1 MKNSDLLY
9 YNDFGGFSKDYKE
22 YVIKTKEKYT
32 PVPWSHILAN
42 EKFGTIINSSGGG
55 YTWSGNSRENKIT
68 AWSNLQIEDI
78 PSEEIF
84 INSEEGCV
92 RAIPRDNLNEYEIHY
107 GFGYAEFIYSNEKIS
122 VKNLMYVPIDRSEKN
137 NVIEIKNLGDKEKIY
152 EIIFFVN
159 PVLGVMKEFTK
170 KHLVFEKIT
179 NGIMV
184 QNKYRENYKEEK
196 VCFEIQGEAAK
207 VESEITSD
215 KKIKLKMQIK
225 IAAKTSSKIIC
236 KISLKE
242 ELFENIE
249 FSQALENYKNDILK
263 IQDFWEEKLEKI
275 TIKTPVESFN
285 IMMNGWLAY
294 QTLTC
299 RMWAR
304 TSFYQA
310 GGAFGFR
317 DQLQDSL
324 MYLNIEPEITRKQIL
339 YHAEHQ
345 FVEGDV
351 LHWWHPEKTNG
362 IRTRFSDDLL
372 WLPYAICEY
381 IETTE
386 DYSILEEVCG
396 YIQAPLLREDQDEI
410 YMEVSKSSVQENLYL
425 HAIKAIEKSLN
436 FGKNG
441 IPKMGSGDWNDGMSN
456 VKGES
461 VWLGFFL
468 YNILIRFSKICEYQ
482 KDLSNK
488 AKYLMYAEELK
499 KSLNENAWDG
509 KWYKRA
515 FFEDGAAI
523 GSETSSECKIDGIS
537 QSFAVIS
544 GAGETDKCKEAMK
557 NVDKNLVDR
566 ENMIIK
572 LLTPSFQNLEKNP
585 GYIKA
590 YIPGVRE
597 NGGQYTH
604 GAIWSI
610 IASAMLGKGEKAVEY
625 YRILNPIEHARTFD
639 ASLKYKVEPYV
650 VSADVYSNI
659 NMLGRGGWSWYTGSS
674 SWLYIAG
681 LQYVLGI
688 KRRGEKLLIEPCFLK
703 EWEAVFVEYKYGDAV
718 YEINIYNP
726 DKKENG
732 FQKMYLNNE
741 LNENN
746 QIKLKAEGRYKI
758 DYIM

>member
-32 PVPWSHILAN
+32 PVPWSHILSN
-42 EKFGTIINSSGGG
+42 ENFGTVITSSGGG

-84 INSEEGCV
+84 INSEDNCV
-92 RAIPRDNLNEYEIHY
+92 RVIPRDNLNEYEIHY
-107 GFGYAEFIYSNEKIS
+107 GFGYAEFIHEDENMS
-122 VKNLMYVPIDRSEKN
+122 VKNLVYVPINKSEKN
-137 NVIEIKNLGDKEKIY
+137 SVIEIKNLESKDKNY
-152 EIIFFVN
+152 EIVFVAN

-170 KHLVFEKIT
+170 KHLVFEKCLT
-179 NGIMV
+179 GMCV
-184 QNKYRENYKEEK
+184 QNKYRENYKDEK
-196 VCFEIQGEAAK
+196 VYFEILGEDVK

-215 KKIKLKMQIK
+215 KKIKLKTQVRVG
-225 IAAKTSSKIIC
+225 AKSSIKIIC
-236 KISLKE
+236 KISLVKTRVTFLE
-242 ELFENIE
+242 T
-249 FSQALENYKNDILK
+249 LENYKNDILK

-345 FVEGDV
+345 FIEGDV

-372 WLPYAICEY
+372 WLPYTLCEY

-386 DYSILEEVCG
+386 DYSILDELCG
-396 YIQAPLLREDQDEI
+396 YVQAQSLREDQDEI
-410 YMEVSKSSVQENLYL
+410 YMEVSKSEIRENLYL

-436 FGKNG
+436 FGENG

-468 YNILIRFSKICEYQ
+468 YNILIRFAKICEYK
-482 KDLSNK
+482 KDVSLK
-488 AKYLMYAEELK
+488 AKYLMLSEELK

-515 FFEDGAAI
+515 FFEDGTAI

-544 GAGETDKCKEAMK
+544 GAGELDKCKEAMK

-566 ENMIIK
+566 ENMLIK
-572 LLTPSFQNLEKNP
+572 LLTPAFLNLEKNP

-604 GAIWSI
+604 GAIWAI
-610 IASAMLGKGEKAVEY
+610 IANAILEKGEKAVEY
-625 YRILNPIEHARTFD
+625 FRILNPIEHARTFD

-650 VSADVYSNI
+650 VSADVYSNV

-688 KRRGEKLLIEPCFLK
+688 KRKGKILVLEPCFSK
-703 EWEAVFVEYKYGDAV
+703 EWESVFIEYKYDNAV

-726 DKKENG
+726 DKKESG
-732 FQKMYLNNE
+732 FQKMYIDNE
-741 LNENN
+741 LSEKN
-746 QIKLKAEGRYKI
+746 QIELKKEGSYKI
-758 DYIM
+758 DFII

>member
-32 PVPWSHILAN
+32 PVPWSHILSN
-42 EKFGTIINSSGGG
+42 ENFGTVITSSGGG

-84 INSEEGCV
+84 INSEDNCV

-107 GFGYAEFIYSNEKIS
+107 GFGYAEFIHEDENMS
-122 VKNLMYVPIDRSEKN
+122 VKNLVYVPINKSEKN
-137 NVIEIKNLGDKEKIY
+137 SIIEIKNLESKDKNY
-152 EIIFFVN
+152 EIVFVAN

-170 KHLVFEKIT
+170 KHLVFEKCLT
-179 NGIMV
+179 GMCA
-184 QNKYRENYKEEK
+184 QNKYRENYKDEK
-196 VCFEIQGEAAK
+196 VYFEILGEDVK

-215 KKIKLKMQIK
+215 KKIKLKTQVRVG
-225 IAAKTSSKIIC
+225 AKSSIKIIC
-236 KISLKE
+236 KISLVKTRVTFLE
-242 ELFENIE
+242 T
-249 FSQALENYKNDILK
+249 LENYKNDILK
-263 IQDFWEEKLEKI
+263 IQDFWEDKLEKI

-345 FVEGDV
+345 FIEGDV

-372 WLPYAICEY
+372 WLPYTLCEY

-386 DYSILEEVCG
+386 DYSILDELCG
-396 YIQAPLLREDQDEI
+396 YVQAPLLRDDQDEI
-410 YMEVSKSSVQENLYL
+410 YMEVSKSEIKEDLYL

-436 FGKNG
+436 FGENG

-468 YNILIRFSKICEYQ
+468 YNILIRFAKICEYK
-482 KDLSNK
+482 KDVSLK
-488 AKYLMYAEELK
+488 AKYLMLSEELK

-515 FFEDGAAI
+515 FFEDGTAI

-544 GAGETDKCKEAMK
+544 GAGELDKCKEAMK

-566 ENMIIK
+566 ENMLIK
-572 LLTPSFQNLEKNP
+572 LLTPAFLNLEKNP

-604 GAIWSI
+604 GAIWAL
-610 IASAMLGKGEKAVEY
+610 IANAILGKGEKAVEY
-625 YRILNPIEHARTFD
+625 FRILNPIEHARTFD
-639 ASLKYKVEPYV
+639 TSLKYKVEPYV

-688 KRRGEKLLIEPCFLK
+688 KRKGKILVLEPCFSK
-703 EWEAVFVEYKYGDAV
+703 EWESVFIEYKYDNAV

-726 DKKENG
+726 DKKESG
-732 FQKMYLNNE
+732 FQKMYIDNE
-741 LNENN
+741 LSEKN
-746 QIKLKAEGRYKI
+746 QIELKKEGSYKI
-758 DYIM
+758 DFII

>member
-1 MKNSDLLY
+1 MKNIDLLY
-9 YNDFGGFSKDYKE
+9 YNDIGGFTKDYKE

-42 EKFGTIINSSGGG
+42 EKFGTVITSSGGG

-84 INSEEGCV
+84 INSEASSI
-92 RAIPRDNLNEYEIHY
+92 RAVPRDNLDEYEIHY
-107 GFGYAEFIYSNEKIS
+107 GFGYAEFIREDADLCI
-122 VKNLMYVPIDRSEKN
+122 KNLVYVPIDRSEKN
-137 NVIEIKNLGDKEKIY
+137 SVIEIKNLEDKDKNY
-152 EIIFFVN
+152 EIVFLVN

-170 KHLVFEKIT
+170 KHFVFEKT
-179 NGIMV
+179 SNGICA
-184 QNKYRENYKEEK
+184 QNKYRENYKDEK
-196 VCFEIQGEAAK
+196 VYFEILGEDAK

-215 KKIKLKMQIK
+215 KKIKLRTQIRVC
-225 IAAKTSSKIIC
+225 AKSSIKIIC
-236 KISLKE
+236 KISLEKT
-242 ELFENIE
+242 FVE
-249 FSQALENYKNDILK
+249 FSKALENYKNDILK
-263 IQDFWEEKLEKI
+263 LQDFWEEKLEKI

-386 DYSILEEVCG
+386 DYTILDEVCG
-396 YIQAPLLREDQDEI
+396 YVQASLLRDDQDEI
-410 YMEVSKSSVQENLYL
+410 YMEVSKSSAQESLYL

-468 YNILIRFSKICEYQ
+468 YNILIRFAKICEYK
-482 KDLSNK
+482 KDVSRK
-488 AKYLMYAEELK
+488 GKYLMQAEELK
-499 KSLNENAWDG
+499 KALNENAWDG

-515 FFEDGAAI
+515 FFEDGTAI

-544 GAGETDKCKEAMK
+544 GAGDLEKCKEAMK

-566 ENMIIK
+566 ENMLIK
-572 LLTPSFQNLEKNP
+572 LLTPAFLNLEKNP

-590 YIPGVRE
+590 YIAGVRE

-610 IASAMLGKGEKAVEY
+610 IANIMLGKGEKAVEY
-625 YRILNPIEHARTFD
+625 FRIINPIEHARTFD

-650 VSADVYSNI
+650 VSADVYSNT

-681 LQYVLGI
+681 LQYILGL
-688 KRRGEKLLIEPCFLK
+688 KRKGNTLVIEPCFSK
-703 EWEAVFVEYKYGDAV
+703 EWESVFVEYKYCDAI

-726 DKKENG
+726 DKKEKG
-732 FQKMYLNNE
+732 FQKMYLDNE
-741 LNENN
+741 LKEKN
-746 QIKLKAEGRYKI
+746 QVELKKEGRYKVDFI
-758 DYIM
+758 I

>member
-42 EKFGTIINSSGGG
+42 EKFGTVITSSGGG

-68 AWSNLQIEDI
+68 EWSNLQIEDI

-84 INSEEGCV
+84 INSENSEI

-107 GFGYAEFIYSNEKIS
+107 GFGYAEFIYQSEKDLIKDL
-122 VKNLMYVPIDRSEKN
+122 VYVPIDKSEKN
-137 NVIEIKNLGDKEKIY
+137 SVIEIKNWEDKDKNY
-152 EIIFFVN
+152 EIVFCVN
-159 PVLGVMKEFTK
+159 PVLGVTKEFTK
-170 KHLVFEKIT
+170 KHLVFEKFT
-179 NGIMV
+179 NGICA
-184 QNKYRENYKEEK
+184 QNKYRQNYKNENIY
-196 VCFEIQGEAAK
+196 FEILGEEIK
-207 VESEITSD
+207 VESEITDD
-215 KKIKLKMQIK
+215 KKIKLKTQIR
-225 IAAKTSSKIIC
+225 IGAKSSEKIIC
-236 KISLKE
+236 KISLEKTVFQFPE
-242 ELFENIE
+242 I
-249 FSQALENYKNDILK
+249 LENYKNDILK

-285 IMMNGWLAY
+285 IIMNGWLAY
-294 QTLTC
+294 QTLAC

-324 MYLNIEPEITRKQIL
+324 MFLNVEPEITRKQIL

-345 FVEGDV
+345 FLEGDV

-381 IETTE
+381 IEATE
-386 DYSILEEVCG
+386 DYSLLDEKCG
-396 YIQAPLLREDQDEI
+396 YVQAPLLRENQDEI
-410 YMEVSKSSVQENLYL
+410 YTEVNKSEIKEDIYL
-425 HAIKAIEKSLN
+425 HAIKALEKSLN
-436 FGKNG
+436 FGENG

-468 YNILIRFSKICEYQ
+468 YNILIRFAKICEYK
-482 KDLSNK
+482 KDVALK
-488 AKYLMYAEELK
+488 GKYLMISEELK
-499 KSLNENAWDG
+499 KSLNQNAWDG

-515 FFEDGAAI
+515 FFEDGTAI

-544 GAGETDKCKEAMK
+544 RAGELDKCKEAMK

-572 LLTPSFQNLEKNP
+572 LLTPAFLNLEKNP

-610 IASAMLGKGEKAVEY
+610 IANAMLSKGEKAVEY
-625 YRILNPIEHARTFD
+625 FRILNPIEHARTFD

-681 LQYVLGI
+681 LQYILGI
-688 KRRGEKLLIEPCFLK
+688 KRKGGHLEINPCFSK
-703 EWEAVFVEYKYGDAV
+703 EWESCFVEYKCCNAI

-726 DKKENG
+726 DKKESG
-732 FQKMYLNNE
+732 FQKMYVDNE
-741 LNENN
+741 LCEKNEVE
-746 QIKLKAEGRYKI
+746 LKKEGRYKI
-758 DYIM
+758 DYII